1 LAICVF
7 ATARPAVAALDP
19 VPETPKV
26 PTVETIHGVT
36 ISDDYRWLEKPPTDP
51 DVHRWTERQ
60 NVRTRTYL
68 DGLPSL
74 AGIRA
79 RLLQWSQATS
89 ADYTSVAY
97 RGGMLF
103 ALKSQ
108 PPKEQPFLVWFTD
121 ANDLH
126 SERIVLDPNGVGKA
140 GGTAIDFFEPS
151 RDGRLVA
158 VSMSEGGS
166 EEGTL
171 TVYET
176 KTGGKLPDVVPRVTY
191 PTAGGS
197 VAWNSTGTGFYYTH
211 YPRPGERSPKDM
223 RFYQQV
229 YFHRVGTPEK
239 TDRYVVG
246 REFPPTGETVLTGAP
261 DGRHFLATVQK
272 GDGGEFVHYLF
283 DDLGRSTQLTQY
295 TDQVSTVAF
304 GLHDDLY
311 LFSRK
316 NAPRG
321 QILHLPLATPKMA
334 RSTVAVPAS
343 DTTIAGLRFTSNTY
357 ETNFFSTEN
366 RLYVVDSIG
375 GPSQIRLFDHQGHL
389 LNTVPI
395 PEIAAVEQIV
405 PLARDAI
412 LFRAETYLQP
422 PAWYAYDPTSGLVKR
437 TAMART
443 APVDFEDSDVIRE
456 FAVSK
461 DGTRVPLNI
470 IHRKGM
476 ALNGHNPVLLYG
488 YGGFSISQTPGF
500 SVARRIWL
508 DRGGVLAIANLR
520 GGSEYGEEWHRAG
533 NLTHKQNVFDDFL
546 ACAQLLIDRRY
557 TCPSR
562 LAIEGGSN
570 GGLLIGAA
578 LTQRPDLFGAAVAH
592 VGLFDMVHFENHPN
606 GVFIAAEYGSVK
618 DAAEFRALY
627 AYSPFHH
634 VKDGTAYPAVLLTAG
649 ENDGRVDPAQS
660 RKMAARLQAATGSKA
675 PILLRMDSG
684 AGHGIGSGLSKRIAE
699 TADTYAFLFQE
710 LDMEAR

>member
-1 LAICVF
+1 
-7 ATARPAVAALDP
+7 
-19 VPETPKV
+19 
-26 PTVETIHGVT
+26 VT
-36 ISDDYRWLEKPPTDP
+36 IPDDFRWLEKPATDP
-51 DVHRWTERQ
+51 DIRRWTEKQ
-60 NVRTRTYL
+60 NVRTRNYL
-68 DGLPSL
+68 GGLPSL
-74 AGIRA
+74 AAIRS
-79 RLLQWSQATS
+79 RLLQWSHATS
-89 ADYTSVAY
+89 PDYTSIAY

-108 PPKEQPFLVWFTD
+108 PPKDQPFLVWFTD
-121 ANDLH
+121 ASNPR
-126 SERIVLDPNGVGKA
+126 SERIVVDPNGLSKN

-176 KTGGKLPDVVPRVTY
+176 RTGRKLPDVVPRVTY

-197 VAWNSTGTGFYYTH
+197 VAWNSAGTGFYYTH
-211 YPRPGERSPKDM
+211 YPRPGERRPEDM

-229 YFHRVGTPEK
+229 YFHKLGTQEK
-239 TDRYVVG
+239 NDRYVLG
-246 REFPPTGETVLTGAP
+246 RQFPRIGETVLCAAP
-261 DGRHFLATVQK
+261 DGRSFLATVQK
-272 GDGGEFVHYLF
+272 GDGGEFIHFLF
-283 DDLGRSTQLTQY
+283 DDVGRVTPLTQY
-295 TDQVSTVAF
+295 GDEISTVAF

-311 LFSRK
+311 VFSK
-316 NAPRG
+316 KKAPRG
-321 QILHLPLATPKMA
+321 QILHLPLAMPKIA
-334 RSTVAVPAS
+334 KASVAVAAS
-343 DTTIAGLRFTSNTY
+343 DTAIAGLRFSSNTY
-357 ETNFFSTEN
+357 ETNFFPTEN

-375 GPSQIRLFDHQGHL
+375 GPSQVRVFDHQARL

-395 PEIAAVEQIV
+395 PEIAAVEQVV
-405 PLARDAI
+405 PLANDAI

-422 PAWYAYDPTSGLVKR
+422 PAWYSYDPATRSVNR
-437 TAMART
+437 TAMFRT
-443 APVDFEDSDVIRE
+443 APVDFEDSEVVRD

-470 IHRKGM
+470 IQRKGTV
-476 ALNGHNPVLLYG
+476 LNGQNPVLLYG
-488 YGGFSISQTPGF
+488 YGGFGISQTPGF

-520 GGSEYGEEWHRAG
+520 GGSEYGEDWHRGG

-557 TCPSR
+557 THPAR

-570 GGLLIGAA
+570 GGLLVGAA
-578 LTQRPDLFGAAVAH
+578 LTERTELFGAVVAH

-606 GVFIAAEYGSVK
+606 GIFIAAEYGSIK
-618 DAAEFRALY
+618 DADQFRALY
-627 AYSPFHH
+627 AYSPYHH

-660 RKMAARLQAATGSKA
+660 RKMAARLQAATSSKA
-675 PILLRMDSG
+675 PILLRMDLG

-710 LDMEAR
+710 LGMEAH